1 MVISSV
7 AEADQHAPFV
17 VDSSRRSGF
26 SAIRPFATA
35 SWKALSRILTQLYG
49 PAVRC
54 KRFRRPGWCGLA
66 LLYPASDWSVCS
78 GPSWI
83 SARMR
88 P

>member
-35 SWKALSRILTQLYG
+35 S
-49 PAVRC
+49 
-54 KRFRRPGWCGLA
+54 
-66 LLYPASDWSVCS
+66 
-78 GPSWI
+78 
-83 SARMR
+83 
-88 P
+88 